1 MDWSIVVILLQV
13 IFLEGILSIDNA
25 AVLGAMVSHLPD
37 DQPIPWP
44 RPLRPLERALR
55 SALGHQ
61 RTAAL
66 RVGLLGAYVGRGL
79 MLLLADL
86 VVHSSLLRILGSLYL
101 LKLVFDNLGRAKPG
115 DEDARGHPLREKSF
129 WSIVLAV
136 ELADLAFSLDNVV
149 AAVAVSDKILIVM
162 LGVAIG
168 IVIMRFA
175 AGWFSYFVE
184 REPVLEKAAYVLVLN
199 IALELLL
206 EDLAHIDINDLAR
219 FGISIATLVFA
230 LIYSRVKW
238 LHVVDPVLIW
248 LAQRFANFNELFD
261 WLLRPIGRLIKLPLS
276 LIARSRVRSSPAV
289 SIDPAHVPIDHD

>member
-44 RPLRPLERALR
+44 RPLRRLERALR
-55 SALGHQ
+55 LTLGRQ

-101 LKLVFDNLGRAKPG
+101 LKLVFDNLGRARPG
-115 DEDARGHPLREKSF
+115 EEDARVHPLREKSF

-149 AAVAVSDKILIVM
+149 AAIAVSDKILIVM

-175 AGWFSYFVE
+175 AGWFSYVIE
-184 REPVLEKAAYVLVLN
+184 REPILEKAAYVLVLN
-199 IALELLL
+199 IAIELLL
-206 EDLAHIDINDLAR
+206 ADLAHIHFTDLTR
-219 FGISIATLVFA
+219 FGISILTLVLA
-230 LIYSRVKW
+230 LLYSRLKW
-238 LHVVDPVLIW
+238 LHVVDPALIW
-248 LAQRFANFNELFD
+248 LAQRFAHFNELFD

-276 LIARSRVRSSPAV
+276 LIARSRVRSTSAV